1 MGQALLLRLAITISL
16 RCSFTQR
23 KALMRACSYCVIS
36 VIGWGSPTA
45 LSRLPYQ
52 ANRQKMTETT
62 EKQALIARLNSET
75 AKISWLELQ
84 KHYASGTVLGVAPGA
99 DIIKV
104 AIALSED
111 NAPQIQAWLSDKSV
125 FEVAD
130 QQAMKWYENQTILWA
145 LVIPP
150 FVLVQEPST

>member
-1 MGQALLLRLAITISL
+1 MVKPGCFELALTHSAPIKPIPQT
-16 RCSFTQR
+16 
-23 KALMRACSYCVIS
+23 K
-36 VIGWGSPTA
+36 
-45 LSRLPYQ
+45 
-52 ANRQKMTETT
+52 KMTQPSD
-62 EKQALIARLNSET
+62 KQALIARLNSET

-84 KHYASGTVLGVAPGA
+84 KHYASGNVLGVAPGA
-99 DIIKV
+99 DLIKV
-104 AIALSED
+104 AIALNED

-150 FVLVQEPST
+150 FVLVQEPSTLVRNNR

>member
-1 MGQALLLRLAITISL
+1 
-16 RCSFTQR
+16 
-23 KALMRACSYCVIS
+23 
-36 VIGWGSPTA
+36 
-45 LSRLPYQ
+45 
-52 ANRQKMTETT
+52 MTEIA

-84 KHYASGTVLGVAPGA
+84 KHYASGNVLGVAPEA
-99 DIIKV
+99 DLIKV
-104 AIALSED
+104 AIALNED

-125 FEVAD
+125 FEVVD